1 MKAIKQLTEK
11 TVVGSDESL
20 IWKRLGKIGV
30 TWSGLP
36 HEHSPHWH
44 TPRLLHSWLAKVLM

>member
-36 HEHSPHWH
+36 HAHSPHWH